1 MKESS
6 PMYAVWI
13 RLKAEHNV
21 QYLHFWYLYSW
32 WKQAMSELTVWLSF
46 NGVQV
51 LFRLH
56 IPSACWIFKHVKK
69 RMLILI
75 KTHNIPPDPQLPK
88 QTSVSTR
95 VPTKNPYNMFF
106 QTVLLDLPLFN
117 TKKRPN
123 GPNPTSSPHVFVA
136 ALVAVLQCFQRPR
149 P

>member
-75 KTHNIPPDPQLPK
+75 KTHNIPPIVNFPNK
-88 QTSVSTR
+88 Q
-95 VPTKNPYNMFF
+95 
-106 QTVLLDLPLFN
+106 
-117 TKKRPN
+117 
-123 GPNPTSSPHVFVA
+123 VF
-136 ALVAVLQCFQRPR
+136 LQEFPSKTL
-149 P
+149 